1 MRSSKNEQIGE
12 AERFLNASDSH
23 ARETHFMVSDNKKT
37 GGIQW
42 RKRDRHWSEKLI
54 NMS

>member
-1 MRSSKNEQIGE
+1 MRSSKNKQIGE
-12 AERFLNASDSH
+12 AERLLNAPDSH
-23 ARETHFMVSDNKKT
+23 TRETHFMVSDNKKI

-54 NMS
+54 DIS